1 MSPLNVLAAW
11 SVIPQ
16 NPADDRDRI
25 PSDAPQSGGARH
37 VPEEGYV
44 SESSCCRSTR
54 QREHFRAGLGQTQGI
69 RVARGDRAR
78 HHDAETREDGFLHA
92 YRALAR
98 FRPGEPFG
106 AWLHRIVANA
116 ALDLQRRRKVRAAG
130 TLPETIALPFRD
142 PAESDELRRR
152 LTAALEK
159 LTERQRAV
167 IVLHDV
173 EGFRHAEIGEMLG
186 IPEGTAR
193 SDLHHARGR
202 CGACCDT
209 RRDSVAIRISSP
221 RSAITA
227 HARTVAAP
235 SIGYWWRSRPHA
247 GAPGGEDGPAIRALD
262 ESGSSTRAGGDH
274 PGRRSCAA
282 EVEARE

>member
-1 MSPLNVLAAW
+1 MIATAASLPTRP
-11 SVIPQ
+11 SV
-16 NPADDRDRI
+16 
-25 PSDAPQSGGARH
+25 GGARH
-37 VPEEGYV
+37 VPD
-44 SESSCCRSTR
+44 
-54 QREHFRAGLGQTQGI
+54 
-69 RVARGDRAR
+69 DRAR
-78 HHDAETREDGFLHA
+78 ERELVVSAQRGSREAFAELVRAHQRRAYAVARAIVLDHHDAEDAVQDGFLHA

-152 LTAALEK
+152 LIAALEK
-159 LTERQRAV
+159 LTERQRSV

-193 SDLHHARGR
+193 SDLHHARATLR
-202 CGACCDT
+202 RLLSDT
-209 RRDSVAIRISSP
+209 RSDS
-221 RSAITA
+221 
-227 HARTVAAP
+227 
-235 SIGYWWRSRPHA
+235 
-247 GAPGGEDGPAIRALD
+247 
-262 ESGSSTRAGGDH
+262 
-274 PGRRSCAA
+274 
-282 EVEARE
+282 